1 MTDTRGIKPY
11 NWCSTTYFLF
21 IPWNKPFRMV
31 DWFYFLK
38 FLLLAKHY
46 IHEKSALKCC
56 AKLYTVNTDFH
67 VSLITAVRGIG
78 IFINDFGLMVIFIT
92 IREGPHQKV
101 KACM

>member
-21 IPWNKPFRMV
+21 IPWNKLFQMV

-46 IHEKSALKCC
+46 IHEKSALKGC
-56 AKLYTVNTDFH
+56 AKLYTINMDFH
-67 VSLITAVRGIG
+67 VSLITAMRWIG
-78 IFINDFGLMVIFIT
+78 ILINDFSLMVILIT
-92 IREGPHQKV
+92 ICEGPCQKV